1 MIEEL
6 NNIFME
12 VKDAEPEFENLP
24 DGEYLAI
31 VTNAEY
37 KLSKAEKPMVQFSF
51 KITEGEYKDKIHNK
65 FCLLSGKDEQQL
77 RANLNRYGTELKKYG
92 LVVTSIQDSF
102 DQLKQ
107 TIGKDVKLTLKTN
120 ENSGFTNTSVEVL

>member
-12 VKDAEPEFENLP
+12 VKDSEPEYENLP

-31 VTNAEY
+31 VVGAEY
-37 KLSKAEKPMVQFSF
+37 KMSKSEKPMVQFQF
-51 KITEGEYKDKIHNK
+51 KITEGDYKDKIHNK
-65 FCLLSGKDEQQL
+65 FCLLSGKDEAGL

-92 LVVTSIQDSF
+92 LIVSSIQDSF
-102 DQLKQ
+102 EQLKN
-107 TIGKDVKLTLKTN
+107 TIGKEVKLTIKTSD
-120 ENSGFTNTSVEVL
+120 SGFTNTSVEVL

>member
-12 VKDAEPEFENLP
+12 VKDAEPEYENLP

-31 VTNAEY
+31 VVGAEY
-37 KLSKAEKPMVQFSF
+37 KMSKAEKPMVQFQF
-51 KITEGEYKDKIHNK
+51 KITEGDYKDKTHNK
-65 FCLLSGKDEQQL
+65 FCLLSGKDEAGL

-92 LVVTSIQDSF
+92 LEVNSIQDSF
-102 DQLKQ
+102 EQLKN
-107 TIGKDVKLTLKTN
+107 TIGREVKLTIKTSD
-120 ENSGFTNTSVEVL
+120 SGFTNTSVEVL

>member
-12 VKDAEPEFENLP
+12 VKDAEPEYENLP

-31 VTNAEY
+31 VVGAEY
-37 KLSKAEKPMVQFSF
+37 KMSKSEKPMVQFQF
-51 KITEGEYKDKIHNK
+51 KITEGDHKDKIHNK
-65 FCLLSGKDEQQL
+65 FCLLSGKDEAGL

-92 LVVTSIQDSF
+92 LVVSSIQDSF
-102 DQLKQ
+102 EQLKN
-107 TIGKDVKLTLKTN
+107 TIGTEVKLTIKTSD
-120 ENSGFTNTSVEVL
+120 SGFTNTSVEVL

>member
-12 VKDAEPEFENLP
+12 VKDAEPEYENLP

-31 VTNAEY
+31 VIGAEY
-37 KLSKAEKPMVQFSF
+37 KMSKSEKPMVQFQF
-51 KITEGEYKDKIHNK
+51 KITEGDYKDKIHNK
-65 FCLLSGKDEQQL
+65 FCLLSGKDEAGL

-92 LVVTSIQDSF
+92 LVVSSIQDSF
-102 DQLKQ
+102 EQLKN
-107 TIGKDVKLTLKTN
+107 TIGKEVKLTIKTSD
-120 ENSGFTNTSVEVL
+120 SGFTNTSVEVL

>member
-12 VKDAEPEFENLP
+12 VKDSEPEYENLP

-31 VTNAEY
+31 VVGAEY
-37 KLSKAEKPMVQFSF
+37 KTSKSEKQMVQFQF
-51 KITEGEYKDKIHNK
+51 KITEGDYKDKIHNK
-65 FCLLSGKDEQQL
+65 FCLLWGKDEAGL

-92 LVVTSIQDSF
+92 LVVSSIQDSF
-102 DQLKQ
+102 EQIKK
-107 TIGKDVKLTLKTN
+107 TIGKEVKLTIKTSD
-120 ENSGFTNTSVEVL
+120 SGFTNTSVEVL

>member
-12 VKDAEPEFENLP
+12 VKDAEPEYENVP

-31 VTNAEY
+31 VVGAEY
-37 KLSKAEKPMVQFSF
+37 KMSKAEKPMVQFSF
-51 KITEGEYKDKIHNK
+51 KITEGDYKDKIHNK
-65 FCLLSGKDEQQL
+65 FCLLSGKDEAGL

-92 LVVTSIQDSF
+92 LVVSSIQDSF
-102 DQLKQ
+102 EQLKN
-107 TIGKDVKLTLKTN
+107 TIGREVKLTIKTSD
-120 ENSGFTNTSVEVL
+120 SGFTNTSVEVL

>member
-12 VKDAEPEFENLP
+12 VKDAEPEYENLP

-31 VTNAEY
+31 VVGAEY
-37 KLSKAEKPMVQFSF
+37 KMSKSEKPMVQFQF
-51 KITEGEYKDKIHNK
+51 KITEGDYKDKIHNK
-65 FCLLSGKDEQQL
+65 FCLLSGKDEAGL

-92 LVVTSIQDSF
+92 LVVSSIQDSF
-102 DQLKQ
+102 DQLKN
-107 TIGKDVKLTLKTN
+107 TIGREVKLTIKTSD
-120 ENSGFTNTSVEVL
+120 SGFTNTSVEVL

>member
-12 VKDAEPEFENLP
+12 VKDAEPEYENLP

-31 VTNAEY
+31 VVGAEY
-37 KLSKAEKPMVQFSF
+37 KMSKSEKPMVQFQF
-51 KITEGEYKDKIHNK
+51 KITEGDYKDKIHNK
-65 FCLLSGKDEQQL
+65 FCLLSGKDEAGL

-92 LVVTSIQDSF
+92 LEVNSIQDSF
-102 DQLKQ
+102 DQLKN
-107 TIGKDVKLTLKTN
+107 TIGKEVKLTIKTS
-120 ENSGFTNTSVEVL
+120 ESGFTNTSVEVL

>member
-12 VKDAEPEFENLP
+12 VKDAEPEYENLP

-31 VTNAEY
+31 VVDAGY
-37 KLSKAEKPMVQFSF
+37 KMSKAEKPMVQFSF
-51 KITEGEYKDKIHNK
+51 KITEGDYKDKIHNK
-65 FCLLSGKDEQQL
+65 FCLLSGKDEAGL

-92 LVVTSIQDSF
+92 LVVSSIQDSF
-102 DQLKQ
+102 EQVKN
-107 TIGKDVKLTLKTN
+107 TIGREVKLTIKTSD
-120 ENSGFTNTSVEVL
+120 SGFTNTSVEVL

>member
-12 VKDAEPEFENLP
+12 VKDAEPEYENLP

-31 VTNAEY
+31 VVGAEY
-37 KLSKAEKPMVQFSF
+37 KMSKAEKPMVQFSF
-51 KITEGEYKDKIHNK
+51 KITEGDYKDKTHNK
-65 FCLLSGKDEQQL
+65 FCLLSGKDEAGL

-92 LVVTSIQDSF
+92 LEVNSIQDSF
-102 DQLKQ
+102 DQLKN
-107 TIGKDVKLTLKTN
+107 TIGKEVKLTIKTSD
-120 ENSGFTNTSVEVL
+120 SGFTNTSVEVL

>member
-12 VKDAEPEFENLP
+12 VKDSEPEYENLP

-31 VTNAEY
+31 VVGAEY
-37 KLSKAEKPMVQFSF
+37 KMSKSEKPMVQFQF
-51 KITEGEYKDKIHNK
+51 KITEGDYKDKIHNK
-65 FCLLSGKDEQQL
+65 FCLLSGKDEAGL

-92 LVVTSIQDSF
+92 LVVSSIQDSF
-102 DQLKQ
+102 EQLKN
-107 TIGKDVKLTLKTN
+107 TIGREVKLTIKTSD
-120 ENSGFTNTSVEVL
+120 SGFTNTSVEVL

>member
-12 VKDAEPEFENLP
+12 VKDSEPEYENLP

-31 VTNAEY
+31 VVSAEY
-37 KLSKAEKPMVQFSF
+37 KMSKSEKPMVQFQF
-51 KITEGEYKDKIHNK
+51 KITEGDYKDKTHNK
-65 FCLLSGKDEQQL
+65 FCLLSGKDEAGL

-92 LVVTSIQDSF
+92 LVVSSIQDSF
-102 DQLKQ
+102 EQLKN
-107 TIGKDVKLTLKTN
+107 TIGKEVKLTIKTSD
-120 ENSGFTNTSVEVL
+120 SGFTNTSVEVL

>member
-12 VKDAEPEFENLP
+12 VKDAEPEYENLP

-31 VTNAEY
+31 VVGAEY
-37 KLSKAEKPMVQFSF
+37 KMSKSEKPMVQFQF
-51 KITEGEYKDKIHNK
+51 KITEGDYKDKIHNK
-65 FCLLSGKDEQQL
+65 FCLLSGKDEAGL

-92 LVVTSIQDSF
+92 LEVNSIQDSF
-102 DQLKQ
+102 DQLKN
-107 TIGKDVKLTLKTN
+107 TIGKEVKLTIKTSD
-120 ENSGFTNTSVEVL
+120 SGFTNTSVEVL

>member
-12 VKDAEPEFENLP
+12 VKDAEPEYENLP

-31 VTNAEY
+31 VVGAEY
-37 KLSKAEKPMVQFSF
+37 KMSKAEKPMVQFSF
-51 KITEGEYKDKIHNK
+51 KITEGDYKDKTHNK
-65 FCLLSGKDEQQL
+65 FCLLSGKDEAGL

-92 LVVTSIQDSF
+92 LEVNSIQDSF
-102 DQLKQ
+102 DQLKN
-107 TIGKDVKLTLKTN
+107 TIGREVKLTIKTSD
-120 ENSGFTNTSVEVL
+120 SGFTNTSVEVL

>member
-12 VKDAEPEFENLP
+12 VKDAEPEYENLP

-31 VTNAEY
+31 VVGAEY
-37 KLSKAEKPMVQFSF
+37 KMSKSEKPMVQFQF
-51 KITEGEYKDKIHNK
+51 KITEGDYKDKTHNK
-65 FCLLSGKDEQQL
+65 FCLLSGKDEAGL

-92 LVVTSIQDSF
+92 LVVNSIQDSF
-102 DQLKQ
+102 EQLKN
-107 TIGKDVKLTLKTN
+107 TIGKEVKLTIKTSD
-120 ENSGFTNTSVEVL
+120 SGFTNTSVEVL

>member
-12 VKDAEPEFENLP
+12 VKDSEPEYENLP

-31 VTNAEY
+31 VVGAEY
-37 KLSKAEKPMVQFSF
+37 KTSKSEKQMVQFQF
-51 KITEGEYKDKIHNK
+51 KITEGDYKDKIHNK
-65 FCLLSGKDEQQL
+65 FCLLWGKDEAGL

-92 LVVTSIQDSF
+92 LVVSSIQDSF
-102 DQLKQ
+102 EQLKN
-107 TIGKDVKLTLKTN
+107 TIGKEVKLTIKTSD
-120 ENSGFTNTSVEVL
+120 SGFTNTSVEVL

>member
-12 VKDAEPEFENLP
+12 VKDAEPEYENLP

-31 VTNAEY
+31 VVGAEY
-37 KLSKAEKPMVQFSF
+37 KMSKAEKPMVQFSF
-51 KITEGEYKDKIHNK
+51 KITEGDYKDKTHNK
-65 FCLLSGKDEQQL
+65 FCLLSGKDEAGL

-92 LVVTSIQDSF
+92 LEVNSIQDSF
-102 DQLKQ
+102 EQLKN
-107 TIGKDVKLTLKTN
+107 TIGREVKLTIKTSD
-120 ENSGFTNTSVEVL
+120 SGFTNTSVEVL

>member
-12 VKDAEPEFENLP
+12 VKDAEPEYENLP

-31 VTNAEY
+31 VVGAEY
-37 KLSKAEKPMVQFSF
+37 KMSKSEKPMVQFQF
-51 KITEGEYKDKIHNK
+51 KITEGDYKDKIHTK
-65 FCLLSGKDEQQL
+65 FCLLSGKDEAGL

-92 LVVTSIQDSF
+92 LVVSSIQDSF
-102 DQLKQ
+102 EQLKN
-107 TIGKDVKLTLKTN
+107 TIGKEVKLTIKTSD
-120 ENSGFTNTSVEVL
+120 SGFTNTSVEVL

>member
-12 VKDAEPEFENLP
+12 VKDAEPEYENLP

-31 VTNAEY
+31 VVGAEY
-37 KLSKAEKPMVQFSF
+37 KMSKSEKPMVQFQF
-51 KITEGEYKDKIHNK
+51 KITEGDYKDKIHNK
-65 FCLLSGKDEQQL
+65 FCLLSGKDEAGL

-92 LVVTSIQDSF
+92 LVVSSIQNSF
-102 DQLKQ
+102 EQLKN
-107 TIGKDVKLTLKTN
+107 TIGKEVKLTIKTSD
-120 ENSGFTNTSVEVL
+120 SGFTNTSVEVL

>member
-12 VKDAEPEFENLP
+12 VKDAEPEYENVP

-31 VTNAEY
+31 VVGAEY
-37 KLSKAEKPMVQFSF
+37 KMSKAEKPMVQFSF
-51 KITEGEYKDKIHNK
+51 KITEGDYKDKIHNK
-65 FCLLSGKDEQQL
+65 FCLLSGKDEAGL

-92 LVVTSIQDSF
+92 LVVNSIQDSF
-102 DQLKQ
+102 EQLKN
-107 TIGKDVKLTLKTN
+107 TIGKEVKLTIKTSD
-120 ENSGFTNTSVEVL
+120 SGFTNTSVEVL

>member
-12 VKDAEPEFENLP
+12 VKDAEPEYENLP

-31 VTNAEY
+31 VVGAEY
-37 KLSKAEKPMVQFSF
+37 KMSKAEKPMVQFQF
-51 KITEGEYKDKIHNK
+51 KITEGDYKDKTHNK
-65 FCLLSGKDEQQL
+65 FCLLSGKDEAGL

-92 LVVTSIQDSF
+92 LEVNSIQDSF
-102 DQLKQ
+102 DQLKN
-107 TIGKDVKLTLKTN
+107 TIGREVKLTIKTSD
-120 ENSGFTNTSVEVL
+120 SGFTNTSVEVL

>member
-12 VKDAEPEFENLP
+12 VKDAEPEYENVP

-31 VTNAEY
+31 VVGAEY
-37 KLSKAEKPMVQFSF
+37 KMSKSEKPMVQFQF
-51 KITEGEYKDKIHNK
+51 KITEGDYKDKIHNK
-65 FCLLSGKDEQQL
+65 FCLLSGKDEAGL

-92 LVVTSIQDSF
+92 LVVSSIQDSF
-102 DQLKQ
+102 DQLKN
-107 TIGKDVKLTLKTN
+107 TIGKEVKLTIKTSD
-120 ENSGFTNTSVEVL
+120 SGFTNTSVEVL

>member
-12 VKDAEPEFENLP
+12 VKDAEPEYENLP

-31 VTNAEY
+31 VVGAEY
-37 KLSKAEKPMVQFSF
+37 KMSKAEKPMVQFSF
-51 KITEGEYKDKIHNK
+51 KITEGDYKDKIHNK
-65 FCLLSGKDEQQL
+65 FCLLSGKDEAGL

-92 LVVTSIQDSF
+92 LVVSSIQDSF
-102 DQLKQ
+102 EQLKN
-107 TIGKDVKLTLKTN
+107 TIGKEVKLTIKTSD
-120 ENSGFTNTSVEVL
+120 SGFTNTSVEVL

>member
-12 VKDAEPEFENLP
+12 VKDSEPEYENLP

-31 VTNAEY
+31 VVGAEY
-37 KLSKAEKPMVQFSF
+37 KTSKSEKQMVQFSF
-51 KITEGEYKDKIHNK
+51 KITEGDYKDKIHNK
-65 FCLLSGKDEQQL
+65 FCLLWGKDEAGL

-92 LVVTSIQDSF
+92 LVVSSIQDSF
-102 DQLKQ
+102 EQIKN
-107 TIGKDVKLTLKTN
+107 TIGTEVKLTIKTSD
-120 ENSGFTNTSVEVL
+120 SGFTNTSVEVL

>member
-12 VKDAEPEFENLP
+12 VKDSEPEYENLP

-31 VTNAEY
+31 VVGAEY
-37 KLSKAEKPMVQFSF
+37 KMSKSEKPMVQFQF
-51 KITEGEYKDKIHNK
+51 KITEGDYKDKIHNK
-65 FCLLSGKDEQQL
+65 FCLLSGKDEAGL

-92 LVVTSIQDSF
+92 LVVSSIQDSF
-102 DQLKQ
+102 EQLKN
-107 TIGKDVKLTLKTN
+107 TIGKEVKLTIKTSD
-120 ENSGFTNTSVEVL
+120 SGFTNTSVEVL

>member
-12 VKDAEPEFENLP
+12 VKDSEPEYENLP

-31 VTNAEY
+31 VVGAEY
-37 KLSKAEKPMVQFSF
+37 KMSKSEKPMVQFQF
-51 KITEGEYKDKIHNK
+51 KITEGDYKDKIHNK
-65 FCLLSGKDEQQL
+65 FCLLSGKDEAGL

-92 LVVTSIQDSF
+92 LVVSSIQDSF
-102 DQLKQ
+102 DQLKN
-107 TIGKDVKLTLKTN
+107 TIGKEVKLTIKTSD
-120 ENSGFTNTSVEVL
+120 SGFTNTSVEVL